1 MPRSVNIADLKNR
14 LSAYLRQVRSSGEEI
29 IIRDRNLPV
38 AKLVPLAPVD
48 VSVDELVLTASGE
61 MTLPAQA
68 FDANRFW
75 SIGAGL
81 NVSPG
86 AVEAGVRAVSEE
98 RDEREDRILGL

>member
-1 MPRSVNIADLKNR
+1 MQLFPHD
-14 LSAYLRQVRSSGEEI
+14 
-29 IIRDRNLPV
+29 
-38 AKLVPLAPVD
+38 KLYDFMGV
-48 VSVDELVLTASGE
+48 
-61 MTLPAQA
+61 
-68 FDANRFW
+68 RFW